1 MLIANGITPALA
13 WKICNRYKTK
23 TTLILESDPYQ
34 LAREVVGIGFVK
46 ADDIALKLGMSPFS
60 PQRIQAGIF
69 YALEKALEEGHTYL
83 TREAIDHRVE
93 ALIGSLPGGK
103 SSISYGIVGLSSGGF
118 IKPGGGDTYALT
130 SAIEAERYIAQE
142 VRRLSVLQ
150 FIAPT
155 PFTITQ
161 AARHIERSAGFA
173 LSVEQRLAVELT
185 LCRGLAIL
193 TGGPG
198 CGKTTITRTIV
209 AALLDDGQRVLLT
222 APTGRAAQRL
232 GEVCGHPAATI
243 HRLLRYNPGLQGF
256 THNEQNPVSADV
268 VIVDEASMVD
278 VFLMRDLLKALP
290 PYCRLILVGDKDQLP
305 SVGPGR
311 VFADIITAMGNNVS
325 FLSKTF
331 RQVEGS
337 DISRVAAE
345 INEGKTP
352 EVGAEGEAKI
362 LVAYTSEAVVDRILE
377 TYQPGDCVLTP
388 YNNGDLGTARLNNA
402 IQAKFNPEKVDK
414 AQLRRTGSTLRVGDR
429 IVQRVNNYKL
439 HEDGVFNG
447 DIGTIIDIDPRGQAT
462 VLLADGREIEYENKF
477 LWQLELG
484 YVLTIHRSQGGEFG
498 RVILVLHES
507 HYPLLEKQLIYTAV
521 TRAKSELAIVG
532 TRKALSMACGRCNAS
547 KRLTRLGELL

>member
-1 MLIANGITPALA
+1 MLIANGVTPALA

-23 TTLILESDPYQ
+23 TSLILESDPYQ

-60 PQRIQAGIF
+60 PQRIKAGVF

-83 TREAIDHRVE
+83 EVDMIEHRVE
-93 ALIGSLPGGK
+93 GLIGELPGGK
-103 SSISYGIVGLSSGGF
+103 ASIPFALVSLCAEGFVKRFNVGY
-118 IKPGGGDTYALT
+118 YALA
-130 SAIEAERYIAQE
+130 SATEAEEYIAEQIG
-142 VRRLSVLQ
+142 RLSRL
-150 FIAPT
+150 
-155 PFTITQ
+155 PFTAPSAHSRTRA
-161 AARHIERSAGFA
+161 AARVEKLAGFA
-173 LSVEQRLAVELT
+173 LSYEQLSAVDTILHQ
-185 LCRGLAIL
+185 GLAIL

-278 VFLMRDLLKALP
+278 IFLMRDLLKALP

-311 VFADIITAMGNNVS
+311 VFADIITKMVNNVS

-337 DISRVAAE
+337 DISRIAAE

-352 EVGAEGEAKI
+352 GVGAEGEAKI
-362 LVAYTSEAVVDRILE
+362 LVAYTSEVVVDRILE
-377 TYQPGDCVLTP
+377 IYQPGDCVLTP

-462 VLLADGREIEYENKF
+462 VLLADSREIEYENKF

-507 HYPLLEKQLIYTAV
+507 HYPLLERQLIYTAV
-521 TRAKSELAIVG
+521 TRAKSELVIVG
-532 TRKALSMACGRCNAS
+532 TRKALNMACGRCNAS